1 MRILAVISLL
11 VLCAFALPGAPIKGE
26 KAPLFEGKTASGKTI
41 KLSKFKGKIVLID
54 FWASWCGPCRRENP
68 NVVQAYQKYS
78 KAKFEG
84 AKGFEIISISLD
96 KQEAPWKEAIE
107 KDGLVW
113 QNHIWD
119 QNGDISRLYKVA
131 SIPSAFLIDGEGVII
146 ASGAEL
152 RGMGLH
158 VKLDGL
164 LKK

>member
-1 MRILAVISLL
+1 MRIIGTILLFGILAFSIP
-11 VLCAFALPGAPIKGE
+11 AGPIKGE
-26 KAPLFEGKTASGKTI
+26 KAPLFEIKIASGKTI
-41 KLSKFKGKIVLID
+41 KLTKFKGKIVLLD

-96 KQEAPWKEAIE
+96 RQEAPWKEAIE

-113 QNHIWD
+113 QNHAWD
-119 QNGDISRLYKVA
+119 QSGNLSRLYHVA
-131 SIPSAFLIDGEGVII
+131 SIPSAFLIDGDGLII

-152 RGMGLH
+152 RGLGLH
-158 VKLDGL
+158 LKLDEL

>member
-1 MRILAVISLL
+1 MRYLAAIAFLGFFAFILPAGPV
-11 VLCAFALPGAPIKGE
+11 KGE
-26 KAPLFEGKTASGKTI
+26 KAPLFEAKIASGKTI
-41 KLSKFKGKIVLID
+41 KLSKFKGRIVLLD

-96 KQEAPWKEAIE
+96 REEAPWKAAIE
-107 KDGLVW
+107 KDGLTW
-113 QNHIWD
+113 QNHTWD
-119 QNGDISRLYKVA
+119 QSGNISRLYKVA
-131 SIPSAFLIDGEGVII
+131 SIPSAFLIDGKGVII
-146 ASGAEL
+146 ASGTEL

-158 VKLDGL
+158 LKLDEL